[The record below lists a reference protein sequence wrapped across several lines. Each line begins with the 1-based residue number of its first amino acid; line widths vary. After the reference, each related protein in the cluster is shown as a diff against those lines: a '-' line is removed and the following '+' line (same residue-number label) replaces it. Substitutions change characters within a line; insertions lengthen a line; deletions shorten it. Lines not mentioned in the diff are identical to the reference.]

1 MTIFHRLVV
10 YGLLGLL
17 GLSLGI
23 PGLVGI
29 FKPGGGQ
36 SPLIGASVEG
46 KNQLRA
52 VNAMMGALGVIA
64 LWTCV
69 DLVRFRYLV
78 TALGVVMLAVVI
90 ARVYS
95 LIVDGLPNRTFF
107 AYLAVEAVAAM
118 VFLLWPPPAS
128 GLS

>member
-1 MTIFHRLVV
+1 MTIFHRLVL
-10 YGLLGLL
+10 YGLLGLV
-17 GLSLGI
+17 GLSLAI

-29 FKPGGGQ
+29 FKPGVGQ
-36 SPLIGASVEG
+36 SSLAAASLEG

-64 LWTCV
+64 LWACL

-78 TALGVVMLAVVI
+78 TALGVVMLLVVI

-95 LIVDGLPNRTFF
+95 LIVDGLPGRMFF
-107 AYLAVEAVAAM
+107 VYLSVEAVAGM
-118 VFLLWPPPAS
+118 VFSLWAPPAGDS
-128 GLS
+128 

>member
-1 MTIFHRLVV
+1 MTIFHRLVL
-10 YGLLGLL
+10 YGLLGLV
-17 GLSLGI
+17 GLSLAS

-29 FKPGGGQ
+29 FKPGVGQ
-36 SPLIGASVEG
+36 ASLAAASLEG

-64 LWTCV
+64 LWACV

-78 TALGVVMLAVVI
+78 TALGVIMALVVI

-95 LIVDGLPNRTFF
+95 LIVDGLPRPAFF
-107 AYLAVEAVAAM
+107 VYLAVESVAGM
-118 VFLLWPPPAS
+118 VFLLWAPPAP
-128 GLS
+128 

>member
-1 MTIFHRLVV
+1 MTIFHRLVL
-10 YGLLGLL
+10 YALLSLV
-17 GLSLGI
+17 GLSLAI

-29 FKPGGGQ
+29 LKPRVGQ
-36 SPLIGASVEG
+36 SSLAAESLEG

-64 LWTCV
+64 LWACV

-78 TALGVVMLAVVI
+78 KALGVVMLLVVI

-95 LIVDGLPNRTFF
+95 LIVDGLPNRPFF
-107 AYLAVEAVAAM
+107 VYLAVEAVAGL
-118 VFLLWPPPAS
+118 VFLMWPPPAS
-128 GLS
+128 GSS